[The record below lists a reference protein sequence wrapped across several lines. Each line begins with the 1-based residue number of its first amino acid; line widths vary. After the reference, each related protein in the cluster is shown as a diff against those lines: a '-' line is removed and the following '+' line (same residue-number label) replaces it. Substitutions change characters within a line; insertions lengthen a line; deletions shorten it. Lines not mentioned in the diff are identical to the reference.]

1 MRIYNTSE
9 TCKVYLH
16 EVKEKRL
23 KFPAIREHFGIFG
36 DCLHEV
42 TGHYKKISPVYQGK
56 IDAGLPHWRDLSHF
70 YYLRNKFLK

>member
-16 EVKEKRL
+16 KVKEKRL

-42 TGHYKKISPVYQGK
+42 TLALQKNFTSVSRK
-56 IDAGLPHWRDLSHF
+56 
-70 YYLRNKFLK
+70 N